1 MPQLR
6 ITSLYAFTIS
16 PADVALCRQNASYRK
31 RIERIEDQI
40 DKLVQERN
48 EREKQ
53 SFGSAALI
61 GETAV
66 TDLDAVDE
74 RITFIE
80 GELEA
85 RDNELRKL
93 GEALVAGPQFNIEGK
108 VKLIDGKWYWLLPE
122 Q

>member
-6 ITSLYAFTIS
+6 ITSLYAFTVS
-16 PADVALCRQNASYRK
+16 PADVALCRQNAAYRK
-31 RIERIEDQI
+31 RIERIEEQI

-61 GETAV
+61 GEMAV
-66 TDLDAVDE
+66 IDLDAVDE

-93 GEALVAGPQFNIEGK
+93 GEALVAGPQFDIQGK
-108 VKLIDGKWYWLLPE
+108 VKLIDGKWYWLLPG